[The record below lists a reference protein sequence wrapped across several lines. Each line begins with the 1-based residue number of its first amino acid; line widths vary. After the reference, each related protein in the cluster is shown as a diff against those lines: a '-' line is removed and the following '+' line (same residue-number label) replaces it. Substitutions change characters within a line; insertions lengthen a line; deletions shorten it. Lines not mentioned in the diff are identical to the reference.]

1 MLAARAD
8 FLSCGLEGPE
18 YLVLHSSSGFL
29 FLGQLWQGRP
39 QQDPTSLAMA
49 SKVSRAPCTCDI
61 LLSTV

>member
-29 FLGQLWQGRP
+29 FLGSYGKVV
-39 QQDPTSLAMA
+39 PTKPYFS
-49 SKVSRAPCTCDI
+49 CHGT
-61 LLSTV
+61 